1 MTTTNQPS
9 RVTSA
14 DIVSLLRDMTALTP
28 DTPLPEQLAWHE
40 RKARLLNQIAAA
52 LDTSDAY
59 LAASEAWH
67 QCGQLAR
74 RIQSQEDQA

>member
-9 RVTSA
+9 RVSSA
-14 DIVSLLRDMTALTP
+14 DIVSLLSDMTALTP
-28 DTPLPEQLAWHE
+28 ETPIREQLAWHE

-52 LDTSDAY
+52 LDTSEAY

-74 RIQSQEDQA
+74 HIQSQEDQT